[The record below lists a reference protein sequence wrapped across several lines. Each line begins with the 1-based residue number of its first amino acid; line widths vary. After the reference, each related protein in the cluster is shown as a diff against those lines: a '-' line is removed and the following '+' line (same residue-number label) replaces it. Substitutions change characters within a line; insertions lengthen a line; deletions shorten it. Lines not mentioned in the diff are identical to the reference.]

1 MVEFV
6 IQMYPEILERTVE
19 HVYLVAIAV
28 GAAAFIAIP
37 TGILLTRSEKLSGP
51 VMGVASVIQTIPSLA
66 LLGLMIPIFGI
77 GVGAA
82 LVALFLY
89 ALLPIL
95 RNTFTGINGV
105 DKAIIEAG
113 RGMGMTDKQLLVK
126 VQLPL
131 AVPVIM
137 AGVRTSTVIC
147 VGIATLV
154 GLIGAGGLGIPI
166 FQGIAMVR
174 SDLILAGAIPA
185 ALLALLLDFI
195 LGKAEIKLTPGRK
208 GMQQ

>member
-1 MVEFV
+1 MLEFV
-6 IQMYPEILERTVE
+6 VQMYPEILDRTVE
-19 HVYLVAIAV
+19 HIYLVAIAV
-28 GAAAFIAIP
+28 GTASLISIP
-37 TGILLTRSEKLSGP
+37 TGILLTRSKTLSGP
-51 VMGVASVIQTIPSLA
+51 FMGVASVIQTIPSLA
-66 LLGLMIPIFGI
+66 LLGLMIPLLGI

-82 LVALFLY
+82 LVALILY

-105 DKAIIEAG
+105 DKAVIEAG

-174 SDLILAGAIPA
+174 SELILAGAIPA

-195 LGKAEIKLTPGRK
+195 LGKAEKKLSPGRK
-208 GMQQ
+208 GVR

>member
-1 MVEFV
+1 MLEFV
-6 IQMYPEILERTVE
+6 IQMYPEILDRTVE
-19 HVYLVAIAV
+19 HIYLVAIAV
-28 GAAAFIAIP
+28 GTASLISIP
-37 TGILLTRSEKLSGP
+37 TGILLTRSKTLSGP
-51 VMGVASVIQTIPSLA
+51 FMGVASVIQTIPSLA
-66 LLGLMIPIFGI
+66 LLGLMIPLLGI

-82 LVALFLY
+82 LVALILY

-105 DKAIIEAG
+105 DKAVIEAG

-131 AVPVIM
+131 AVPGIM

-174 SDLILAGAIPA
+174 SELILAGAIPA

-195 LGKAEIKLTPGRK
+195 LGKAEKKLSPGRK
-208 GMQQ
+208 GVR

>member
-1 MVEFV
+1 MIDFV
-6 IQMYPEILERTVE
+6 IQSYPEIIERTIE
-19 HVYLVAIAV
+19 HLYLTAIAV
-28 GAAAFIAIP
+28 GAAVIVGIP
-37 TGILLTRSEKLSGP
+37 TGILLTRTRHVSGP

-66 LLGLMIPIFGI
+66 LLGLMIPLFGI

-82 LVALFLY
+82 IVALFLY

-95 RNTFTGINGV
+95 RNTFTGISGV
-105 DKAIIEAG
+105 DKAVIEAG
-113 RGMGMTDKQLLVK
+113 RGMGMTDKQLLLK

-137 AGVRTSTVIC
+137 AGVRTSTVIN
-147 VGIATLV
+147 VGVATLV
-154 GLIGAGGLGIPI
+154 GLIGAGGLGILI

-185 ALLALLLDFI
+185 AMLALVLDFI
-195 LGKAEIKLTPGRK
+195 LSKAEKKLSPGRK
-208 GMQQ
+208 GDRQ

>member
-1 MVEFV
+1 MIDFV
-6 IQMYPEILERTVE
+6 IQIYPEIIDRTAE
-19 HVYLVAIAV
+19 HLYLVAIAV
-28 GAAAFIAIP
+28 SSAAIIAIP
-37 TGILLTRSEKLSGP
+37 TGILLTRSQRLSGP

-66 LLGLMIPIFGI
+66 LLGLMIPLLGI

-95 RNTFTGINGV
+95 RNTYTGISGV
-105 DKAIIEAG
+105 DKAVLEAG
-113 RGMGMTDKQLLVK
+113 RGMGMTDKQLLMK

-185 ALLALLLDFI
+185 ALLALLLDYI
-195 LGKAEIKLTPGRK
+195 LGKAEKKLTPGRK
-208 GMQQ
+208 GVQ

>member
-1 MVEFV
+1 MLEFV
-6 IQMYPEILERTVE
+6 IQMYPEILDRTVE
-19 HVYLVAIAV
+19 HIYLVAIAV
-28 GAAAFIAIP
+28 GTASLISIP
-37 TGILLTRSEKLSGP
+37 TGILLTRSKTLSGP
-51 VMGVASVIQTIPSLA
+51 FMGVASVIQTIPSLA
-66 LLGLMIPIFGI
+66 LLGLMIPLLGI

-82 LVALFLY
+82 LVALILY

-105 DKAIIEAG
+105 DKAVIEAG

-174 SDLILAGAIPA
+174 SELILAGAIPA

-195 LGKAEIKLTPGRK
+195 LGKAEKKLSPGRK
-208 GMQQ
+208 GVR

>member
-1 MVEFV
+1 MIEFF
-6 IQMYPEILERTVE
+6 IQSYPEILERTIE
-19 HVYLVAIAV
+19 HLYLTAIAV
-28 GAAAFIAIP
+28 GAAAF
-37 TGILLTRSEKLSGP
+37 TGIPVGIILTRNKYLSGQ
-51 VMGVASVIQTIPSLA
+51 VLGVASVIQTIPSLA
-66 LLGLMIPIFGI
+66 LLGFMIPVFGI

-82 LVALFLY
+82 LIALYLY

-105 DKAIIEAG
+105 DKAVIEAG
-113 RGMGMTDKQLLVK
+113 RGMGMTDNQLLVK

-137 AGVRTSTVIC
+137 AGVRTATVIM

-154 GLIGAGGLGIPI
+154 GLIGAGGLGTLI

-174 SDLILAGAIPA
+174 SELILAGAIPA
-185 ALLALLLDFI
+185 ALLALILDF
-195 LGKAEIKLTPGRK
+195 LLSKAEKKLTPGRK
-208 GMQQ
+208 GNT